1 MNHNEAIEF
10 YWTSIKARATLH
22 HLTTKTTNTKNRA
35 RLLDEARNADCDV
48 AFARKEMVK

>member
-10 YWTSIKARATLH
+10 YWTSIKARAAFMRLAA
-22 HLTTKTTNTKNRA
+22 KATNAEDRA
-35 RLLDEARNADCDV
+35 SLLDEARSADCDV